1 VVHVKVRCL
10 AVLVGL
16 VHIDGIVSFAR
27 EAMLTKSGGA
37 RSDAH
42 EEWRRA
48 NIEDSY
54 ETIPRDPFSSVINK

>member
-27 EAMLTKSGGA
+27 EAMLTKSGA
-37 RSDAH
+37 EQISKTR
-42 EEWRRA
+42 
-48 NIEDSY
+48 
-54 ETIPRDPFSSVINK
+54 TIRFQGILSVV